1 PHSIFPVAQGSLD
14 HIVGVA
20 RAKELLS
27 DLMQHGRINT
37 DLLRT
42 PVYVPNTASAI
53 DLIDTLRQ
61 ARGQLVF
68 VNDEFG
74 QLVGIVSP
82 LDLLEAIAGEFPD
95 EDEQLALQQTGPTQ
109 WRANG
114 SVDLH
119 QLEQVLAVRN
129 LMPEDGRYTLL

>member
-1 PHSIFPVAQGSLD
+1 
-14 HIVGVA
+14 
-20 RAKELLS
+20 
-27 DLMQHGRINT
+27 
-37 DLLRT
+37 
-42 PVYVPNTASAI
+42 
-53 DLIDTLRQ
+53 
-61 ARGQLVF
+61 
-68 VNDEFG
+68 EFG

-129 LMPEDGRYTLL
+129 LMPEDGRYTLLSGLLLHKFGRMPEPGEKVEHEDIEFRIEAVSGQRIEEVSIQLIDGNTPAEPEEKQEK